1 MAERRGNGRG
11 RVLRTATAFT
21 LGAALGSVVAL
32 LYAPASGKVT
42 RRRLALRV
50 NTLKRTA
57 ARRIGQTGRI
67 LADKAEDVRDA
78 ARGWIVDHMPHGNG
92 RHPRRVI
99 RHAAAR

>member
-1 MAERRGNGRG
+1 MAERRVRG
-11 RVLRTATAFT
+11 GMFRTATAFT
-21 LGAALGSVVAL
+21 LGAALGSVAAL
-32 LYAPASGKVT
+32 LYAPASGAVT

-50 NTLKRTA
+50 KNLQRTA

-67 LADKAEDVRDA
+67 LASKAGDVREA